1 MRAQRPSLAAAGNPV
16 LALLFLWVLSW
27 GHVTAEIDIANMT
40 ALQKHVSFFDRNKDG
55 IITPSETIEG
65 VVAIGCDFAFA
76 RDLAASVHAGLG
88 PKTSPGK
95 IHPVLFPHSNAQKDA
110 PLPHL
115 SIYINNI
122 YRGMHRSDTGALD
135 AKGRFVPAKFEEIF
149 SKHAK
154 NRPDALTSLEVKEM
168 ILANRDPDDP
178 QSWAAPIQEWG
189 LIYGLASDKNGYFHK
204 DSVRGI
210 YDGSVFVKLEEE
222 RASSQSTVCRSL
234 SFRSTV

>member
-1 MRAQRPSLAAAGNPV
+1 MMTMTPVEAGRRRRRGGGSDPPSPMWGGGRRRAVSRRGKLVAVPVGRAAAG
-16 LALLFLWVLSW
+16 
-27 GHVTAEIDIANMT
+27 I
-40 ALQKHVSFFDRNKDG
+40 
-55 IITPSETIEG
+55 
-65 VVAIGCDFAFA
+65 VAIGCDYAFA
-76 RDLAASVHAGLG
+76 RDFAAPVHAGLG
-88 PKTSPGK
+88 PKTSP
-95 IHPVLFPHSNAQKDA
+95 KDA

-115 SIYINNI
+115 SIYIKNI
-122 YRGMHRSDTGALD
+122 YKGMHGSDTGALD

-189 LIYGLASDKNGYFHK
+189 LIYSLASDKNGYFHK

>member
-1 MRAQRPSLAAAGNPV
+1 MMTMTPVEASRRRRRGGGSDPPSPMWGGGWRRAVGRRGRLAAVPVGRATAG
-16 LALLFLWVLSW
+16 
-27 GHVTAEIDIANMT
+27 I
-40 ALQKHVSFFDRNKDG
+40 
-55 IITPSETIEG
+55 
-65 VVAIGCDFAFA
+65 VAIGCDYAFA
-76 RDLAASVHAGLG
+76 RDFAAPVHAGLG
-88 PKTSPGK
+88 PKTSPVLFPHSNVQKDAPLPHLSIYIKNIYKGMHGSDTGALDAKGRSTYKRTLGK

-135 AKGRFVPAKFEEIF
+135 AKGR
-149 SKHAK
+149 
-154 NRPDALTSLEVKEM
+154 
-168 ILANRDPDDP
+168 
-178 QSWAAPIQEWG
+178 AAPIQEWG

>member
-1 MRAQRPSLAAAGNPV
+1 ICYLIYCT
-16 LALLFLWVLSW
+16 
-27 GHVTAEIDIANMT
+27 HKEIIDQI
-40 ALQKHVSFFDRNKDG
+40 
-55 IITPSETIEG
+55 
-65 VVAIGCDFAFA
+65 
-76 RDLAASVHAGLG
+76 
-88 PKTSPGK
+88 
-95 IHPVLFPHSNAQKDA
+95 LFPYSNVQKDA

-115 SIYINNI
+115 SIYIKNI
-122 YRGMHRSDTGALD
+122 YKGMHGSDTGALD